1 MKQSRMLDGAARTL
15 SALSAFAA
23 LLAVAPA
30 ASAATAEP
38 PIPRGEM
45 FHSWRDNGAGGNY
58 VLQLVQGH
66 PLSRGAT
73 LHGVVTSDLT
83 CTPDEQGYSHCHN
96 GVDLADGTN
105 ITVVDNHAMN
115 IHPCLKPGEQI
126 VVSGL
131 NSTWVKGVVADRQ

>member
-1 MKQSRMLDGAARTL
+1 MKQTRKPGAGARAL
-15 SALSAFAA
+15 SALTALAA
-23 LLAVAPA
+23 LLAAAPA
-30 ASAATAEP
+30 ASAATVEP
-38 PIPRGEM
+38 AIPRGAM
-45 FHSWRDNGAGGNY
+45 FSSWRDNGAGGNY

-66 PLSRGAT
+66 ALARGTT

-83 CTPDEQGYSHCHN
+83 CTPDEQGLSHCHN
-96 GVDLADGTN
+96 GIDLADGTH
-105 ITVVDNHAMN
+105 ITVVDNHAMS